1 MKKIIVLL
9 LVAVMCLSLVA
20 CGDGSGNAETPTGGE
35 NTNNQSGD
43 NNQTQQNKFE
53 RGTKTTTD
61 NPLFSILRKKVSEN
75 TTLNDDGT
83 CPDGKYWWIEEDTE
97 NSITIYISSEY
108 ELKRSYQLKRYT
120 DINDNKNIAYL
131 FVREPI
137 YWQGELADWLE
148 GGAISVP
155 CFEIHPLY
163 STLIDV
169 ICSEWKSTDKSAIF
183 YENGTCIIGE
193 ENLIWEFGDI
203 FWETDTDSKGYTD
216 LAIIG
221 LETQSGNAHSSL
233 TISVH
238 KDGYYKID
246 DMFLAK

>member
-9 LVAVMCLSLVA
+9 LVSVMCLSLVA
-20 CGDGSGNAETPTGGE
+20 CGDGSCNTETPSGGE

-97 NSITIYISSEY
+97 NSIIIYISSEY
-108 ELKRSYQLKRYT
+108 ELKRSYKLENGIR
-120 DINDNKNIAYL
+120 DNKNFARLIVCDA
-131 FVREPI
+131 V
-137 YWQGELADWLE
+137 YWQGEFFEWLE
-148 GGAISVP
+148 GGGVFVP

-169 ICSEWKSTDKSAIF
+169 ICSEWNSTDKSAIF
-183 YENGTCIIGE
+183 YEKRNMH
-193 ENLIWEFGDI
+193 NR
-203 FWETDTDSKGYTD
+203 
-216 LAIIG
+216 
-221 LETQSGNAHSSL
+221 
-233 TISVH
+233 
-238 KDGYYKID
+238 
-246 DMFLAK
+246 